1 MTASQYL
8 LSDQQMKQ
16 YLAAGCLPLKSS
28 LPAEVHQRIYQR
40 TDEVFAQSGNPGNNL
55 LPFVPEIK
63 KVFDDPVVVGALT
76 SVLGPD
82 YVMHSHRHPHIN
94 PIGSDGGGWHKDSY
108 WGFRKVRS
116 HRTRWAMIFYYPQD
130 TSLENGPTAVMS
142 GTHCF
147 EKRAASEAEEH
158 HLPLV
163 GEAGSMALV
172 HFDLW
177 HRAMPNQA
185 DYTRYMMKFQFTRMQ
200 EPSAPTWNAQGGT
213 WQPED
218 GSFMSARHWDWHC
231 GGGIVGGDTVGE
243 GNGRAVDALAAELA
257 DEDPVVRLRASS
269 ALGFKG
275 AEATAAIEALAGALR
290 DEKEPVRLNAAY
302 ALSAMGATAIA
313 PLREALDDE
322 MEEAQLAAAHGLA
335 QAGWVAVPALLEAL
349 QSDGEPARGYAAFA
363 LGDMGSTAGDDAVQA
378 VARLAQDPSEWV
390 RRSAVEALGTMESS
404 PQDAVPA
411 LSTLLADEDGQTRY
425 EAAYALARFG
435 AQAADAVPA
444 LIAALNDD
452 DNRYVG
458 AHSATALRRIGTPEA
473 NGALLDYLSAAQWCS
488 MTTKESTF

>member
-16 YLAAGCLPLKSS
+16 YIVDGCLPLKSS
-28 LPAEVHQRIYQR
+28 LPTEVHRRIYQR
-40 TDEVFAQSGNPGNNL
+40 TDEVFTQHGNPGNNL
-55 LPFVPEIK
+55 LPHVPDIK

-94 PIGSDGGGWHKDSY
+94 PVGSDGGGWHKDSY

-130 TSLENGPTAVMS
+130 TQLENGPTAVMP

-158 HLPLV
+158 HLPIA
-163 GEAGSMALV
+163 GGAGSMALV

-213 WQPED
+213 WTSAD

-231 GGGIVGGDTVGE
+231 GGGAISD
-243 GNGRAVDALAAELA
+243 GNGRTVDELA
-257 DEDPVVRLRASS
+257 VELRDADPAVRLQASS

-275 AEATAAIEALAGALR
+275 VEAAAAVEALAAALR

-302 ALSAMGATAIA
+302 ALSAMGEAAIA

-335 QAGWVAVPALLEAL
+335 QAGVAAVPALLQVLE
-349 QSDGEPARGYAAFA
+349 SDREPARGYAAFA
-363 LGDMGSTAGDDAVQA
+363 LGDMGPAAGADAVKA
-378 VARLAQDPSEWV
+378 VSRLVQDPSEWV
-390 RRSAVEALGTMESS
+390 RRSAVEALGTMESN
-404 PQDAVPA
+404 PQEAVPA
-411 LSTLLADEDGQTRY
+411 LSTLLADDDGQTRY

-435 AQAADAVPA
+435 ARAADAVPA
-444 LIAALNDD
+444 LVAALNDD

-458 AHSATALRRIGTPEA
+458 AHSAAALRRIGTPEA
-473 NGALLDYLSAAQWCS
+473 NEALLDYLTAARWCP